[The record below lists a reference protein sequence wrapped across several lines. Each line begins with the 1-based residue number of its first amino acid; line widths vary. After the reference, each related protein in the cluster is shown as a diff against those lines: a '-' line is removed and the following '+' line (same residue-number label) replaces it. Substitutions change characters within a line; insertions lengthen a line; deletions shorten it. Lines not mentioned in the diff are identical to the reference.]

1 MRKLVVLLLALCLIC
16 GAWTAVAEEEATEIQ
31 IGGFLLQIPAYEG
44 TFYGPEMYDN
54 VQFGYFSD
62 SVIRTETLQNELPSR
77 IRYEYLQ
84 SGNWISSEPVTRA
97 EAAYFGSTAHDGY
110 FVYKDNV
117 DIGLYNGEPACVTIW
132 VSRYTATNYFFDMS
146 IFDNDTLLTIRKEF
160 RAESNSEATE
170 EGWLDYL
177 VTRYIGILSFASPY
191 GMTEEEL
198 AAMPAEEAATET
210 APAETAEK
218 QEIQLDG
225 VILQVPAGT
234 TEVQQDYNLWL
245 GIYENYSLIIS
256 VYDWRTYDPPVS
268 QFTDGNIQVDSMY
281 GSMVVLGFDSEVS
294 IRTINYRGVEEDIGM
309 LNGDPVLQCWVSDK
323 LALCSHY
330 YRNYGVLIQFM
341 TEGGFSEDE
350 MLNICDDIMLS
361 LRIVGVSEEEMIAD
375 SQADYVVV
383 TADSG
388 KIRTEPSISGGLI
401 KTAYKGETYELIE
414 ESGDWYV
421 IDVDGRTGYLHTGVA
436 EIQ

>member
-1 MRKLVVLLLALCLIC
+1 MRKLVVLLLALCLMC

-31 IGGFLLQIPAYEG
+31 MGGFLLQIPAYEG
-44 TFYGPEMYDN
+44 TFYGPEVYDN

-62 SVIRTETLQNELPSR
+62 SIIRTETFQNELPSR

-84 SGNWISSEPVTRA
+84 SRNWISSEPVTRA

-170 EGWLDYL
+170 EVDYL
-177 VTRYIGILSFASPY
+177 VTRYIGILATACPY

-218 QEIQLDG
+218 QEIQLG
-225 VILQVPAGT
+225 SVILQVPAGLIEEGRDSNRWT
-234 TEVQQDYNLWL
+234 ANYEDY
-245 GIYENYSLIIS
+245 IILIT
-256 VYDWRTYDPPVS
+256 VTDWREYNPPVS

-281 GSMVVLGFDSEVS
+281 GSLIVFGHDSE
-294 IRTINYRGVEEDIGM
+294 IAIDILNYVCVEEDIGM
-309 LNGDPVLQCWVSDK
+309 LNGDPVLQGCLEDK
-323 LALCSHY
+323 MALCSHY

-361 LRIVGVSEEEMIAD
+361 LRIDGVSEEEMIAD

-388 KIRTEPSISGGLI
+388 KIRTEPSISGGLL

-414 ESGDWYV
+414 QSGDWYV